1 MTPQDP
7 TLVTRVYR
15 SLLYP
20 AYQRLPDP
28 IYRLLDTFAYRNDSD
43 LGGIGYYRQY
53 LKWRRHIRQRSTAW
67 DALPHKVTVIL
78 LSFKRVRN
86 IRLIVQG
93 LLNAPFVETIIV
105 SNNNPEY
112 RIEEWI
118 RIKDGRLRVIN
129 QPKRTAPGIRF
140 ELARREH
147 GEYFLTIDDD
157 VFLYAHQL
165 QMLLKALM
173 EDPISPYGLQGENRG
188 LPDSEEQNGWHSGL
202 SGFAGEVDV
211 INRVYAFTRE
221 HLEEMYRLA
230 RLLNIEVGELANG
243 EDLLLSFSGNTKPRL
258 VNAGRIT
265 ACLSENRNDVAT
277 WATRKDFFA
286 ERSRLFVRL
295 QAVKNLGERS

>member
-1 MTPQDP
+1 
-7 TLVTRVYR
+7 
-15 SLLYP
+15 
-20 AYQRLPDP
+20 
-28 IYRLLDTFAYRNDSD
+28 LLDTFAYRNDSD

-67 DALPHKVTVIL
+67 SALPHKVTVIL

-86 IRLIVQG
+86 IRPIVQG
-93 LLNAPFVETIIV
+93 LLNAPFVETIVV

-118 RIKDGRLRVIN
+118 RIKDAKLRVIN

-157 VFLYAHQL
+157 VFLYADQL
-165 QMLLKALM
+165 QMLLQALM
-173 EDPISPYGLQGENRG
+173 ENPNSPYGLQGENRS
-188 LPDSEEQNGWHSGL
+188 LPDSEEETGWHSGL
-202 SGFAGEVDV
+202 GGFVGQVDV

-230 RLLNIEVGELANG
+230 RLLNIEVGEIANG
-243 EDLLLSFSGNTKPRL
+243 EDLLLSFSGNARPRL

-265 ACLSENRNDVAT
+265 ACLSENRDGVAT
-277 WATRKDFFA
+277 WATRQDFFG
-286 ERSRLFVRL
+286 ERSRLFGRL
-295 QAVKNLGERS
+295 QAMKNLGEQS